1 MQNANYDPASVES
14 IYSFARKLT
23 GRSLSEATFI
33 PNAIANDKNRGD
45 LGSLVESFFFELEPG
60 SDSGPD
66 FTEAGLELKTTGVL
80 RAASGG
86 YKAKERLVLGMINF
100 EKVVNESWEE
110 SSFLRKCRVLLI
122 LFYLYEKE
130 RPVVDRR
137 FVLDPLL
144 FRASEA
150 DLIVIRSDWEF
161 IRQKIMDGEAHELS
175 EGDTVYLG
183 ACRKGSGGLGESL
196 RKQPFSEIGAKSRA
210 FAFKQG
216 FMSSLIGNHESD
228 SGFMAA
234 LHESSFEEV
243 IVAKF
248 DAHREKSVLEI
259 SKSFD
264 VMKSN
269 KNQKGFHRNLAV
281 KILSDGGHS
290 VPELQKAGVE
300 MKTIR
305 LGARGR
311 PKESMSFP
319 GFKFLEILEETW
331 EGSSFYEKLE
341 KKFLFVIFRPDKN
354 GVERLDRVLLWNMPY
369 GDRLEA
375 MRVWEDTKRRVAIDA
390 TDLPKSSE
398 SHIAHVRPKGRNGS
412 DKIATPQGGMHL
424 RQCFWL
430 NAGYLEQVIGG
441 TGTQIVGNNSSIT

>member
-1 MQNANYDPASVES
+1 
-14 IYSFARKLT
+14 
-23 GRSLSEATFI
+23 
-33 PNAIANDKNRGD
+33 
-45 LGSLVESFFFELEPG
+45 
-60 SDSGPD
+60 
-66 FTEAGLELKTTGVL
+66 
-80 RAASGG
+80 
-86 YKAKERLVLGMINF
+86 
-100 EKVVNESWEE
+100 
-110 SSFLRKCRVLLI
+110 
-122 LFYLYEKE
+122 
-130 RPVVDRR
+130 
-137 FVLDPLL
+137 
-144 FRASEA
+144 
-150 DLIVIRSDWEF
+150 
-161 IRQKIMDGEAHELS
+161 
-175 EGDTVYLG
+175 
-183 ACRKGSGGLGESL
+183 
-196 RKQPFSEIGAKSRA
+196 
-210 FAFKQG
+210 
-216 FMSSLIGNHESD
+216 
-228 SGFMAA
+228 
-234 LHESSFEEV
+234 
-243 IVAKF
+243 
-248 DAHREKSVLEI
+248 
-259 SKSFD
+259 
-264 VMKSN
+264 
-269 KNQKGFHRNLAV
+269 V

-398 SHIAHVRPKGRNGS
+398 SHVAHVRPKGRNGS